1 MRFSLRKKTIVL
13 VISITVIIGLVAVVI
28 FNDTINDIIQT
39 QYKER
44 SIDIANL
51 VSLEVDPVRV
61 KNIQRTIRDIYYK
74 SENKV
79 WCDQWGTPEFDEY
92 VAQYSFI
99 EETEDFKVVR
109 DELRKMQDVL
119 DVNCL
124 YLLWMDVDNQC
135 LIYLVD
141 ADYEEPCPPGC
152 IDPIYLQDL
161 DVLKDPSIGL
171 APNIS
176 NTQEYGWLIA
186 TGMPVFDE
194 NGEVLAYATVD
205 ISMNEIVA
213 RQTRFLTYTIIIF
226 LILTIIICFAGIFVV
241 SRVILRPINRL
252 SHAAEQYTST
262 RKSFS
267 ELKINRSDEIGI
279 LADSMANMEAEIGN
293 YIENLEKTTNDLISA
308 RENAENLNR
317 IANIDALTRVR
328 NKRAFDIDAAKLN
341 ETKEPYGIVMIDQNG
356 LKWINDT
363 FGHVKGDISIK
374 TVCKVVCEVF
384 KHSPVYRVGGDEFIV
399 ILKNDDFNDRESLI
413 QKLTD
418 TFINLFHN
426 KELSPWERVTAAV
439 GYSVFDSKR
448 DKGVDDVLKRADAAM
463 YRQKRTLKE
472 ELGL

>member
-28 FNDTINDIIQT
+28 FNNTINDIIQT

-61 KNIQRTIRDIYYK
+61 KNIQQTIRDIYYK

-79 WCDQWGTPEFDEY
+79 WSDQWGTPEFDEY
-92 VAQYSFI
+92 VAQYSSI

-124 YLLWMDVDNQC
+124 YLLWMDVDNKC

-152 IDPIYLQDL
+152 IDPIYLQNL
-161 DVLKDPSIGL
+161 DVLQNPSIGL

-205 ISMNEIVA
+205 ISMNAIVA
-213 RQTRFLTYTIIIF
+213 RQYRFLLYTVLIF
-226 LILTIIICFAGIFVV
+226 LILTIIICFAGIFIV

-413 QKLTD
+413 QKFTE
-418 TFINLFHN
+418 TFITLFHN
-426 KELSPWERVTAAV
+426 KKLAPWERVTAAV
-439 GYSVFDSKR
+439 GYSVFDSKT

-472 ELGL
+472 ELGQ